1 MLPNARHMIHQPS
14 GGARGQATDME
25 IQVKEI
31 LDMKKYLTEIYEEHN
46 SKGKT
51 YDDLKADM
59 ERDNFMNAQEALDY
73 GLVDE
78 IVKNRD
84 DS

>member
-1 MLPNARHMIHQPS
+1 
-14 GGARGQATDME
+14 ME

-84 DS
+84 GK